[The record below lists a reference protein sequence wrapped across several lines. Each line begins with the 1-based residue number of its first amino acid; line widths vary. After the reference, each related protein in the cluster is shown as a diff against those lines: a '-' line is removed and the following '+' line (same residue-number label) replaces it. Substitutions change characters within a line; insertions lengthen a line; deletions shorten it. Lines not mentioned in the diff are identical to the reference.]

1 MPELDILSLR
11 LRNQHLSQSQ
21 FSKPAEIVKWLG
33 AVQAQDYAGAKWAL
47 GQRLKNCSDET
58 IEKAFTIGDII
69 RTHVLRPTWHLVAPE
84 DLRWMTELTSARIQG
99 IAGTQYR
106 QHQLDHAVFST
117 CEKTIQRTL
126 EGGKQLMRN
135 DIAAALQQ
143 AGVATDEQRFIHI
156 MMQMELI
163 GLVCSGG
170 RVGKQFTYALV
181 DERVAPTQPLSK
193 DEALGI
199 LAERYFTA
207 HGPAT
212 LQDFAWWSGLTV
224 ADAKAGL
231 EMIKHNLINC
241 DFEGA
246 KYWLTQPADDVH
258 GKSGKAYL
266 LPNYDEYI
274 VSYRDRSATIREK
287 DVSQA
292 DPRGTIF
299 NHTFVINGKIEGI
312 WKRDLGKNKLSVE
325 IIPFRSLS
333 KAASGALE
341 AAAGR
346 YAKFLGLKTSEL
358 KYLVLDSI
366 KHQPGA

>member
-1 MPELDILSLR
+1 MPQLDIPSLR
-11 LRNQHLSQSQ
+11 LRNQHLSQPQ

-33 AVQAQDYAGAKWAL
+33 AMQAQDYAGAKWAL
-47 GQRLKNCSDET
+47 GQRLKNCPDEN
-58 IEKAFTIGDII
+58 IEKAFADGDII
-69 RTHVLRPTWHLVAPE
+69 RTHVLRPTWHFVAPE
-84 DLRWMTELTSARIQG
+84 DLRWMTELSSARIQG

-106 QHQLDHAVFST
+106 QHKLDHTVFSA
-117 CEKTIQRTL
+117 CEKTIQRAL

-135 DIAAALQQ
+135 DIAAALQE
-143 AGVATDEQRFIHI
+143 AGVATNEQRFIHI

-181 DERVAPTQPLSK
+181 EERVAHAKPLAK
-193 DEALGI
+193 DEALAM

-212 LQDFAWWSGLTV
+212 LQDFTWWSGLTV
-224 ADAKAGL
+224 TDSKAGL
-231 EMIKHNLINC
+231 EMVKHNFISC

-246 KYWLTQPADDVH
+246 TYWLTEPGEALSR
-258 GKSGKAYL
+258 KSGKAYL

-274 VSYRDRSATIREK
+274 VSYKDRSAAIREK
-287 DVSQA
+287 DISQA

-312 WKRDLGKNKLSVE
+312 WKREFGKNRLNVE
-325 IIPFRSLS
+325 LIPFRSFS
-333 KAASGALE
+333 KSSSVALH

-346 YAKFLGLKTSEL
+346 YAKFLGLKEVSVNVKT
-358 KYLVLDSI
+358 
-366 KHQPGA
+366 

>member
-1 MPELDILSLR
+1 MPELDIPSLR
-11 LRNQHLSQSQ
+11 LRNQHLSQPK

-47 GQRLKNCSDET
+47 GQRLKNCSDE
-58 IEKAFTIGDII
+58 IVEQAFTQGEII
-69 RTHVLRPTWHLVAPE
+69 RTHVLRPTWHFVAPE

-106 QHQLDHAVFST
+106 QHKLDHTVFST
-117 CEKTIQRTL
+117 CEKAIQRAL

-135 DIAAALQQ
+135 DIAAALQL
-143 AGVATDEQRFIHI
+143 AGVATNEQRFIHI

-181 DERVAPTQPLSK
+181 DERVAPAKPLSK
-193 DEALGI
+193 DDALAT

-224 ADAKAGL
+224 ADAKASL
-231 EMIKHNLINC
+231 EMIKHNLINY
-241 DFEGA
+241 DFAGA
-246 KYWLTQPADDVH
+246 KYWLTQPADQAN
-258 GKSGKAYL
+258 GKSLKAYL

-274 VSYRDRSATIREK
+274 VSYRDRSAAIREK
-287 DVSQA
+287 DVSLT

-299 NHTFVINGKIEGI
+299 NHTFIINGKIEGI
-312 WKRDLGKNKLSVE
+312 WKREFGKNKLSVE
-325 IIPFRSLS
+325 LIPFRPLS
-333 KAASGALE
+333 KAALSALD
-341 AAAGR
+341 AGAGR
-346 YAKFLGLKTSEL
+346 YAKFLGLKEVVVNVRT
-358 KYLVLDSI
+358 
-366 KHQPGA
+366 